1 MKNLLKEF
9 RTFALRGNVMDLAIA
24 VIIGAAF
31 QSVVKSLTDDIIS
44 PILGLFVQTDLSNLV
59 LPIFGVEIRYG
70 SFLTAV
76 INFVI
81 MAFVI
86 FFMMK
91 VVNQIASLKKH
102 KKPAAEDKTKICPYC
117 CTEIPVKA
125 QRCPNC
131 TTALIQE

>member
-1 MKNLLKEF
+1 MKSFLKEF

-59 LPIFGVEIRYG
+59 LSIFGVEIRYG

-76 INFVI
+76 INFMI

-102 KKPAAEDKTKICPYC
+102 KKPAVEEKTKICPYC

>member
-24 VIIGAAF
+24 VIIGTAF
-31 QSVVKSLTDDIIS
+31 QSVIKSFTDDIIS

-70 SFLTAV
+70 SFLTAF

-86 FFMMK
+86 FFLMK
-91 VVNQIASLKKH
+91 VVNQIAGLKKT
-102 KKPAAEDKTKICPYC
+102 KKVAEVTTKTCPYC

-125 QRCPNC
+125 QRCPHC
-131 TTALIQE
+131 TTNLIQE

>member
-1 MKNLLKEF
+1 MKHFLKEF

-24 VIIGAAF
+24 FIIGAAF
-31 QSVVKSLTDDIIS
+31 QNVIKSLTDDIIS
-44 PILGLFVQTDLSNLV
+44 PILGLFAKTDLSNFV

-86 FFMMK
+86 FFMIK
-91 VVNQIASLKKH
+91 VVNQVVNLKRT
-102 KKPAAEDKTKICPYC
+102 KKNGRRKN
-117 CTEIPVKA
+117 EIMP
-125 QRCPNC
+125 
-131 TTALIQE
+131 LLLY

>member
-102 KKPAAEDKTKICPYC
+102 KKPATEEKTKICPYC
-117 CTEIPVKA
+117 CTEIPAKA

-131 TTALIQE
+131 TTSLIQA

>member
-1 MKNLLKEF
+1 MKNILKEF
-9 RTFALRGNVMDLAIA
+9 RTFVLRGNVMDLAIA

-31 QSVVKSLTDDIIS
+31 QSVIKSFTDDIIS
-44 PILGLFVQTDLSNLV
+44 PILGLFVQTNLSNLV

-86 FFMMK
+86 FFLMK
-91 VVNQIASLKKH
+91 VVNQIAGLKKT
-102 KKPAAEDKTKICPYC
+102 KKVVEVHVKTCPYC
-117 CTEIPVKA
+117 FTEIPVKA
-125 QRCPNC
+125 TRCPHC
-131 TTALIQE
+131 TTNLIQE